1 MTTAALQDPSGPEA
15 IARSLG
21 LPFVDLA
28 RVEVDPALF
37 DLVPVEMA
45 MGSAVLPLA
54 LRDGTLHVAV
64 ADPLDLRLEARL
76 GAITGR
82 ALALSVAAP
91 EGIRAAIR
99 RAEGARRVLD
109 NVSSAFKPSLVR
121 EDEAGAERIV
131 DLDAVQDQSGMV
143 RLANSVLIG
152 AMQRGASDVHVEAFG
167 DRVELKYRIDGVLYP
182 ATDPIDSRHHAE
194 LVSRIKV
201 MAELDIAERRV
212 PQDGRFRLRI
222 EGRDVDFRVSVLPAQ
237 FGEDVVIRVLD
248 KSSLGTAGGVSLAGL
263 GLAEPDIRAI
273 RRMAREPHGLV
284 LVTGPTGSG
293 KTTTLY
299 GAISEL
305 ATGEEK
311 IITIEDPIEYQLDG
325 IVQIAVNAKKGMTFA
340 SGLRAILRHDP
351 DRIMVGEIRDL
362 ETAQIAVQAALTG
375 HLVLASVHANSA
387 FDVVSRFAHW
397 GIGLGDL
404 VSALNGVFAQRLL
417 RRVCPHCARP
427 DPSPDPSVEGE
438 GRWRRGAGCDA
449 CFRTGYAG
457 RTAVVEFL
465 RASPRIA
472 EMLIER
478 APAPRLRAAA
488 EEEGMVRLRRRALD
502 LARAGVTTLAE
513 VNRVTF
519 AE

>member
-1 MTTAALQDPSGPEA
+1 MTPPPASHAAQATAD
-15 IARSLG
+15 SLG
-21 LPFVDLA
+21 LPFLDLSGA
-28 RVEVDPALF
+28 EVDPALF
-37 DLVPVEMA
+37 ALVPADLA
-45 MGSAVLPLA
+45 MGLPALPLSDDGA
-54 LRDGTLHVAV
+54 TLRVAV

-76 GAITGR
+76 ASISGRSLQLCVAGA
-82 ALALSVAAP
+82 
-91 EGIRAAIR
+91 EDIRAAIR

-109 NVSSAFKPSLVR
+109 GATAAFKPTLVR
-121 EDEAGAERIV
+121 QDEAGAETVV
-131 DLDAVQDQSGMV
+131 DLDALQDQSGMV
-143 RLANSVLIG
+143 RVANSVLLG
-152 AMQRGASDVHVEAFG
+152 AMQRGASDVHIEVYA
-167 DRVELKYRIDGVLYP
+167 DRVDLKYRIDGVLYP
-182 ATDPIDSRHHAE
+182 ATDPIDARHHSE
-194 LVSRIKV
+194 LIGRIKV
-201 MAELDIAERRV
+201 MAELDVAEHRV

-248 KSSLGTAGGVSLAGL
+248 KSGLGASGGALSLESLGL
-263 GLAEPDIRAI
+263 GAEDVAAI

-325 IVQIAVNAKKGMTFA
+325 IVQIAVNARKGMTFA

-397 GIGLGDL
+397 GIGLNDL
-404 VSALNGVFAQRLL
+404 VSSLNGVFAQRLL
-417 RRVCPHCARP
+417 RRLCPVCAR
-427 DPSPDPSVEGE
+427 DGE
-438 GRWRRGAGCDA
+438 AVGCDA
-449 CFRTGYAG
+449 CFRTGYSG
-457 RTAVVEFL
+457 RIAAVEFL
-465 RASPRIA
+465 RASPRVA

-478 APAPRLRAAA
+478 APAQRLRAVA
-488 EEEGMVRLRRRALD
+488 EEEGMVGLRARALA
-502 LARAGVTTLAE
+502 LARAGVTTRAE
-513 VNRVTF
+513 VDRVTF
-519 AE
+519 TD

>member
-1 MTTAALQDPSGPEA
+1 M
-15 IARSLG
+15 
-21 LPFVDLA
+21 
-28 RVEVDPALF
+28 
-37 DLVPVEMA
+37 
-45 MGSAVLPLA
+45 
-54 LRDGTLHVAV
+54 
-64 ADPLDLRLEARL
+64 
-76 GAITGR
+76 
-82 ALALSVAAP
+82 
-91 EGIRAAIR
+91 
-99 RAEGARRVLD
+99 
-109 NVSSAFKPSLVR
+109 
-121 EDEAGAERIV
+121 
-131 DLDAVQDQSGMV
+131 DLDALQEQSGVV
-143 RLANSVLIG
+143 RLANSVLMG
-152 AMQRGASDVHVEAFG
+152 AMQRGASDVHVEAYG

-182 ATDPIDSRHHAE
+182 ATDPIDARHHAE

-201 MAELDIAERRV
+201 MAELDIAEHRV

-248 KSSLGTAGGVSLAGL
+248 KSGLGHDGGVSLAGL

-325 IVQIAVNAKKGMTFA
+325 IVQIAVNARKGMTFA

-397 GIGLGDL
+397 GIALNDF

-427 DPSPDPSVEGE
+427 APPSPEERAASGLGVEAGD
-438 GRWRRGAGCDA
+438 WRRGAGCDA

-457 RTAVVEFL
+457 RTAAVEFL
-465 RASPRIA
+465 RVTPRIA
-472 EMLIER
+472 EMLIAR

-488 EEEGMVRLRRRALD
+488 EEEGMVPLRRQALA
-502 LARAGVTTLAE
+502 LARAGRTTLAE